1 MISASNLSM
10 RYGGKI
16 LFRQANLQLLPK
28 GHYGLVG
35 PNGSGKSTLIKIL
48 IGDIT
53 PESGDVAIPSNLK
66 VGALKQDHFM
76 YEDCLIR
83 DVVLMGKPALWQA
96 MQLKEALL
104 QKHDFTDSDCDHL
117 AKYEKVIE
125 DNNGYVAESEAA
137 QLLEGLGIQTARHE
151 QLMKT
156 LSGGYKLRVL
166 LAQLLFSQPDIML
179 LDEPTNHLDIYSIHW
194 LEEYLQKFPGTLL
207 LSSHDRHF
215 LNCVCNYTVDL
226 DYETIKIYKGNYDD
240 FLLTKEEEKVL
251 KENLLAKQDKK
262 KDDLMEFVDRF
273 KAKASKARQAAS
285 KMKLVEKLENEMEE
299 LNIRPSSR
307 RYPKLRFEIYR
318 PSGATTLNVKNIN
331 KSYGEKRVLTDVAF
345 EVERGERIAFL
356 GVNGIGKSTLL
367 EILTDHSQ
375 PDAGS
380 FAWGFSAQM
389 TYFPQDH
396 AREVSGNT
404 TLLDWL
410 SQHDPQASQEKL
422 RAILALVLFSGDDVH
437 KPVRVLSGGETAR
450 LILAKMMLVK
460 QNVLIFDEP
469 TNHLDMESIEV
480 LLQALENYEGT
491 ILIVSHNRHFIS
503 RLATRVIEMTHDDGL
518 KDFKCTY
525 EEYLEKREID
535 LLNASKSLRNPKKV
549 DPVQEATSDLSKQNY
564 RDQKKAQRQKEQL
577 ERKAAQA
584 EEKCNKLEGSLK
596 AINEKLCSE
605 GFFLKS
611 STEEQERLLSEKARL
626 EADLQVALNE
636 WEQHSTEAEKEIT
649 EIIN

>member
-53 PESGDVAIPSNLK
+53 PEGGDVAVPSNLK
-66 VGALKQDHFM
+66 VGALKQDHFL
-76 YEDCLIR
+76 YEECRIR

-96 MQLKEALL
+96 MEQKDALL
-104 QKHDFTDSDCDHL
+104 QKHDFTEEDCEHL
-117 AKYEKVIE
+117 AKYEKIIE
-125 DNNGYVAESEAA
+125 DNQGYVAESEAA

-151 QLMKT
+151 LQMKT

-166 LAQLLFSQPDIML
+166 LAQLLFSKPDIML

-194 LEEYLQKFPGTLL
+194 LEEYLKNFPGTLL

-215 LNCVCNYTVDL
+215 LNAVCNYTVDL

-240 FLLTKEEEKVL
+240 FLITKEEEKVL

-285 KMKLVEKLENEMEE
+285 KMKLVEKLEDEMEE

-307 RYPKLRFEIYR
+307 RYPKVRFEICR
-318 PSGATTLNVKNIN
+318 PSGAVALSVKGVG
-331 KSYGEKRVLTDVAF
+331 KSYGEKRVLKDVAF
-345 EVERGERIAFL
+345 EVERGEKIAFL
-356 GVNGIGKSTLL
+356 GVNGVGKSTLL
-367 EILTDHSQ
+367 EIVSNHAKADE
-375 PDAGS
+375 GS
-380 FAWGFSAQM
+380 FSWGFAAHPA
-389 TYFPQDH
+389 YFPQDH
-396 AREVSGNT
+396 GREVNGKISI
-404 TLLDWL
+404 LDWL
-410 SQHDPQASQEKL
+410 GQQDTQAPQEKL
-422 RAILALVLFSGDDVH
+422 RGILGLVLFTGDDVH
-437 KPVRVLSGGETAR
+437 KPVHVLSGGETAR
-450 LILAKMMLVK
+450 LILAKMMLIK

-480 LLQALENYEGT
+480 LLQALENYNGT
-491 ILIVSHNRHFIS
+491 ILMVSHNRHFIQ
-503 RLATRVIEMTHDDGL
+503 RLATRVIEMSHDGL
-518 KDFKCTY
+518 KDFKCSY
-525 EEYLEKREID
+525 DEYLQKREVD
-535 LLNASKSLRNPKKV
+535 LLNASKSLRNPKS
-549 DPVQEATSDLSKQNY
+549 DTAPQEVSELSKQPY
-564 RDQKKAQRQKEQL
+564 QDQKKAQRQKEQL

-584 EEKCNKLEGSLK
+584 EEKCHKLENALK
-596 AINEKLCSE
+596 VINEKLCSE
-605 GFFLKS
+605 GFFTKT
-611 STEEQERLLSEKARL
+611 STEEQERLLSEKNRL
-626 EADLQVALNE
+626 EADLQKALEE
-636 WEQHSTEAEKEIT
+636 WESHYKQA
-649 EIIN
+649 